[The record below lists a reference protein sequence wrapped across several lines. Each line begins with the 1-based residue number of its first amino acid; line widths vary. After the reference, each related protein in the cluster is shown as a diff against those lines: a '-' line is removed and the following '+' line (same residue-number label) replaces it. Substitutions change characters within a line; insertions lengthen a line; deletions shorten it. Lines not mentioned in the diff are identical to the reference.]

1 MLFCPAM
8 RSRSAGCPIAPVSL
22 CLASLA
28 GLASGQCGPQLEPG
42 FGCPGVNNRAAALV
56 DWDPDGAGPAPAVV
70 VIGGWFGIA
79 GTTAAPGL
87 ATWNPATGS
96 FAALP
101 ALPSPP
107 NGRIDVQQLATL
119 PNGEL
124 VVAYYDW
131 SVGAGQVARGN
142 GQQWTVLGAS
152 FDDLLLA
159 LHVRPNGDLL
169 VGGQFSDYGG
179 TPIRGLA
186 RWNGVTWQPV
196 GAGLDGPVY
205 GLTDDANGDLLVSG
219 AFTTAGGVATSGA
232 ARWNGAAWSS
242 LGGAVPVPRAIAV
255 TAGRTFAATEQGFF
269 ELVAG
274 SWIQVPGLVSAPLPQ
289 PPLSTAVR
297 RASGRILVGG
307 TLSSVAGQAT
317 NHLAEFDP
325 ATNTFAALGAGV
337 GQISLAAQPVAVDLA
352 NGDLLV
358 GGTFATAGGVTVANL
373 ARWNGSQWSAI
384 ADGPAQPLACGLV
397 LDGARFVVGGTFA
410 GLGNVAAANVAEWN
424 GSAWVPLGSGLGGP
438 VSDLVRLPNGDLVA
452 VGAFATT
459 GSGAVARGIARWD
472 GTAWTEVGGGL
483 QYFGIAGVGYSALV
497 RDNGELVV
505 AGNFTGAGGAAI
517 PNLAVWNGVAWSGLA
532 GGFSSAAAHL
542 TRAANGDLLV
552 ASSQVVAGSNLATV
566 FRWDGSA
573 WSSVAS
579 LQPSEGIVDLAP
591 LPDGGV
597 VVAGTRSL
605 FYGTSSRGVIEYV
618 GASTSFRVESL
629 EHRSR
634 MTGIVRLPGGDL
646 LVSGSFSS
654 LALPFGPVVA
664 VANEGCVRIT
674 TNGLFV
680 PAPPL
685 TSVQDADAFPNG
697 DRLLVGGMATGSVNF
712 VGRLTTPCPATASAG
727 GVGCTGSGGLNV
739 LESRELPWL
748 GGVCTS
754 VASGMPLTGIA
765 LAVRGLGTAATPL
778 ASILPQGLPGCS
790 LLVTPDLL
798 DASVPNAG
806 TVAASF
812 VIPNVTALVG
822 ATLHQQVV
830 ALELATGGAIAALT
844 ATNRLTLTI
853 GSY

>member
-1 MLFCPAM
+1 M
-8 RSRSAGCPIAPVSL
+8 RSRSTGCLTAPIAL

-28 GLASGQCGPQLEPG
+28 GLASAQCGPQLEPG

-70 VIGGWFGIA
+70 VIGGSFGIA
-79 GTTAAPGL
+79 GTTVAPGL
-87 ATWNPATGS
+87 ATWDPATGS

-107 NGRIDVQQLATL
+107 NGRIEVLELATL

-152 FDDLLLA
+152 FDDLLFA

-169 VGGQFSDYGG
+169 VGGQFSSYGG
-179 TPIRGLA
+179 TAIQGLA
-186 RWNGVTWQPV
+186 RWNGVTWQQV

-242 LGGAVPVPRAIAV
+242 LGGAVPGPWAIAV
-255 TAGRTFAATEQGFF
+255 TAGRTFAATVQGFF

-274 SWIQVPGLVSAPLPQ
+274 SWIPVPGLAATPLPQ
-289 PPLSTAVR
+289 PQLHSAMR

-325 ATNTFAALGAGV
+325 ATNTWSAFGAGV
-337 GQISLAAQPVAVDLA
+337 GQISLSAQPVALDLA

-358 GGTFATAGGVTVANL
+358 GGTFATAGGLTVANL
-373 ARWNGSQWSAI
+373 ARWNGSQWSAL
-384 ADGPAQPLACGLV
+384 ADGPAQPVACALV
-397 LDGARFVVGGTFA
+397 LDGARFVVGGWFA
-410 GLGNVAAANVAEWN
+410 GMGNVAAANVAEWN
-424 GSAWVPLGSGLGGP
+424 GSAWVPLGTGLGGP

-452 VGAFATT
+452 VGAFSTT

-472 GTAWTEVGGGL
+472 GTTWTEIGGGL
-483 QYFGIAGVGYSALV
+483 QYYGTAGVGSSALV
-497 RDNGELVV
+497 RGNGELVV

-517 PNLAVWNGVAWSGLA
+517 PNIAVWNGVAWNGLA
-532 GGFSSAAAHL
+532 AGFSSAAAHL
-542 TRAANGDLLV
+542 AQAANGDLLV
-552 ASSQVVAGSNLATV
+552 ASAQVVAGYGLATV

-573 WSSVAS
+573 WSLVMS
-579 LQPSEGIVDLAP
+579 LQPSEGIVGLAP

-597 VVAGTRSL
+597 VVAGTKSL
-605 FYGTSSRGVIEYV
+605 FYGNNSRGVIEYV
-618 GASTSFRVESL
+618 GAFASFRVESPD
-629 EHRSR
+629 HRSR
-634 MTGIVRLPGGDL
+634 MTGIVALPGGDL
-646 LVSGSFSS
+646 LVSGYFDS
-654 LALPFGPVVA
+654 LAIPSGPVVA
-664 VANEGCVRIT
+664 TATQGCVRMT
-674 TNGLFV
+674 ANGLFV
-680 PAPPL
+680 PAPPVG
-685 TSVQDADAFPNG
+685 SVNDADVFPNG
-697 DRLLVGGMATGSVNF
+697 DRLLVGGVTVGSVNF
-712 VGRLTTPCPATASAG
+712 VGRLATPCPATASVG
-727 GVGCTGSGGLNV
+727 GAGCTGSGGLNV
-739 LESRELPWL
+739 LTSRDLPWL

-754 VASGMPLTGIA
+754 VATGMPLAGLA

-798 DASVPNAG
+798 DAAVPNAG
-806 TVAASF
+806 SVAASF
-812 VIPNVTALVG
+812 MIPNVTALVG

-830 ALELATGGAIAALT
+830 ALELGTGGAIAALT

-853 GSY
+853 GAF